1 MLDFTNQIGVELMD
15 KQTLTIKQ
23 YFKVNYGDPVFLPV
37 NYHRFKLKTGV
48 VSGPITTHNSQKIIL
63 MDKAIKITDKAIAK
77 LPEPLKT
84 IAILRYIQGRKAY
97 EVATKINYSHSR
109 YSQLAKKTREQLA
122 ERINRI
128 NQKERG
134 PLPLITPA

>member
-48 VSGPITTHNSQKIIL
+48 VSGPITTHNSQKVIL

-84 IAILRYIQGRKAY
+84 IAILRYTQGQKVN
-97 EVATKINYSHSR
+97 EVAATINYSRSR
-109 YSQLAKKTREQLA
+109 YYQLAKKTREQLA

>member
-1 MLDFTNQIGVELMD
+1 MD

-128 NQKERG
+128 NQNERG

>member
-1 MLDFTNQIGVELMD
+1 MD

-63 MDKAIKITDKAIAK
+63 MDKAIKITDKAIAE

-84 IAILRYIQGRKAY
+84 IAILRYTQGQKVN
-97 EVATKINYSHSR
+97 EVAATINYSRSR
-109 YSQLAKKTREQLA
+109 YYQLAKKTREQLA

>member
-128 NQKERG
+128 NQNERG

>member
-1 MLDFTNQIGVELMD
+1 MD

-23 YFKVNYGDPVFLPV
+23 YFKVNYGNPVFLPV

-48 VSGPITTHNSQKIIL
+48 VSGLITTHNSQEIIL

-84 IAILRYIQGRKAY
+84 IAILRYTQGQKVN
-97 EVATKINYSHSR
+97 EVAATINYSQSR
-109 YSQLAKKTREQLA
+109 YYQLAKKTREQLA
-122 ERINRI
+122 EKINRI
-128 NQKERG
+128 NQNERG

>member
-1 MLDFTNQIGVELMD
+1 
-15 KQTLTIKQ
+15 
-23 YFKVNYGDPVFLPV
+23 
-37 NYHRFKLKTGV
+37 
-48 VSGPITTHNSQKIIL
+48 

-84 IAILRYIQGRKAY
+84 IAILRYTQGQKVN
-97 EVATKINYSHSR
+97 EVAATINYSRSR
-109 YSQLAKKTREQLA
+109 YYQLAKKTREQLA

>member
-48 VSGPITTHNSQKIIL
+48 VSGPITTHNSQKVIL

-128 NQKERG
+128 NQKEHG

>member
-48 VSGPITTHNSQKIIL
+48 VSGPITTHNSQTIIL

-84 IAILRYIQGRKAY
+84 IAILRYTQGQKVN
-97 EVATKINYSHSR
+97 EVAATINYSRSR
-109 YSQLAKKTREQLA
+109 YYQLAKKTREQLA

>member
-1 MLDFTNQIGVELMD
+1 MD

-84 IAILRYIQGRKAY
+84 IAILRYTQGQKVN
-97 EVATKINYSHSR
+97 EVAATINYSRSR
-109 YSQLAKKTREQLA
+109 YYQLAKKTREQLA

>member
-1 MLDFTNQIGVELMD
+1 MD

>member
-1 MLDFTNQIGVELMD
+1 MLDFANQIGVELMD

-84 IAILRYIQGRKAY
+84 IAILRYTQGQKVN
-97 EVATKINYSHSR
+97 EVAATINYSRSR
-109 YSQLAKKTREQLA
+109 YYQLAKKTREQLA

>member
-48 VSGPITTHNSQKIIL
+48 VSGPITAHNSQKVIL

-84 IAILRYIQGRKAY
+84 IAILRYTQGQKVN
-97 EVATKINYSHSR
+97 EVAATINYSRSR
-109 YSQLAKKTREQLA
+109 YYQLAKKTREQLA

-128 NQKERG
+128 NQNERG

>member
-84 IAILRYIQGRKAY
+84 IAILRYTQGQKVN
-97 EVATKINYSHSR
+97 EVAATINYSRSR
-109 YSQLAKKTREQLA
+109 YYQLAKKTREQLA

>member
-128 NQKERG
+128 NQKEHG

>member
-1 MLDFTNQIGVELMD
+1 MLDFANQIGVELMD

-84 IAILRYIQGRKAY
+84 IAILRYTQGQKVN
-97 EVATKINYSHSR
+97 EVAATINYSRSR
-109 YSQLAKKTREQLA
+109 YYQLAKKTREQLA

-128 NQKERG
+128 NQNERG

>member
-37 NYHRFKLKTGV
+37 NYHRFKLKTGI
-48 VSGPITTHNSQKIIL
+48 VSGPITENEPQEIIL
-63 MDKAIKITDKAIAK
+63 MDKAINITNRAINE
-77 LPEPLKT
+77 LPEPLKA
-84 IAILRYIQGRKAY
+84 IANLRYIQGRKAY